1 MLPVSLLELPDLLL
15 LEIDLEL
22 ELVLDAAAGGV
33 VDLAVL
39 LLLNL
44 ELFLLLDVLDD
55 ELDTLDALDALDTI
69 DDDDTG
75 DTCDTKLF
83 SDIFLSLS
91 SVSCGFS
98 SPVGLMPQELSEIL
112 VDLVLGDLVGGGD
125 DDEGDIAVDE
135 DISTDGFDFKFP
147 KLNIFLSEGA
157 GEDDNKLFSR

>member
-1 MLPVSLLELPDLLL
+1 MLPVSLSELPDLLI
-15 LEIDLEL
+15 LELDLEL
-22 ELVLDAAAGGV
+22 ELVLDAAAVGIV
-33 VDLAVL
+33 ELELAVL

-83 SDIFLSLS
+83 SDIFLCLS
-91 SVSCGFS
+91 SVSGGFS

-125 DDEGDIAVDE
+125 DDEGDTAVDE
-135 DISTDGFDFKFP
+135 DISNDSFDF

-157 GEDDNKLFSR
+157 GEDDDKLFSR